1 MADIPKI
8 LKLDH
13 RAWWISFIVFY
24 TFLIAVMIGTL
35 STPVWL
41 ELKPD
46 NFDTFKFKGSLIG
59 IVDGLES
66 IPNLLNPYKNLD
78 LEGKTYED
86 VAAGACFV
94 KDMLNETT
102 TLAFTWDFYH
112 SWCNMFRRLWFGAGL
127 FIVFEVISL
136 VCMAI
141 LIALLSLFIV
151 KRFYFY
157 ASFCAGSCLWV
168 SHIIAIIGWIVIA
181 KGNFKDQC
189 DDLIDGEKPPE
200 ICAQNGPRLGLFV
213 LLVLPF
219 IMVPF
224 FIVTCLLRKR
234 LLSERQEMESQ
245 EKESQIENKKS
256 EPNNI
261 TEMKEGF

>member
-13 RAWWISFIVFY
+13 RAWWIIFIVFY

-35 STPVWL
+35 STPIWV

-46 NFDTFKFKGSLIG
+46 NFNTFKFKGSLIG
-59 IVDGLES
+59 VVDGLSS
-66 IPNLLNPYKNLD
+66 IPNLVNPLKNLD

-94 KDMLNETT
+94 RDMLNETT
-102 TLAFTWDFYH
+102 TIEFTWDFYH
-112 SWCNMFRRLWFGAGL
+112 SWCNMFRRLWFSAGL

-136 VCMAI
+136 VCIAI

-151 KRFYFY
+151 NRFYFN
-157 ASFCAGSCLWV
+157 ASFCAGGCLWA
-168 SHIIAIIGWIVIA
+168 SHIVAIIGWIVIA
-181 KGNFKDQC
+181 KGNFKGEC
-189 DDLIDGEKPPE
+189 EDLIDGEKPPE

-219 IMVPF
+219 IMIPF
-224 FIVTCLLRKR
+224 FVVTCLLRKR
-234 LLSERQEMESQ
+234 LLNDSQ
-245 EKESQIENKKS
+245 EKENQTENKKS
-256 EPNNI
+256 EPNNVA
-261 TEMKEGF
+261 EEKEGF